1 MEIYF
6 DNSATT
12 RCCPEAA
19 EAVMAALTETYGNP
33 SSMHHKG
40 VEAEGIMKH
49 AASVLAGTLK
59 VNEKEI
65 LFTSGGTESDNLAL
79 FGAAQARCRAGRHI
93 ITSAVEHE
101 AVLAPLRRL
110 EKQGFEVTVLPVD
123 GRGMVDPARLAEAL
137 REDTIL
143 VSIMYV
149 NNETGTRMP
158 VDELARTVHEG
169 SRAAFHVDAV
179 QAYGKYTIHPK
190 KEGIDLLSVSGHKI
204 HGPKGSGFLYCSDQV
219 RLEPQILGGG
229 QQGGMRSG
237 TDNVP
242 GAAGMAAAAAVCC
255 SGLEEKSAYLRA
267 LKVRLWEG
275 ISSLE
280 DVALNGMPAEE
291 GAPQILNVSFTGV
304 RSEVLL
310 HALEDKGIYV
320 SAGSACS
327 SHKRKPSPVLTA
339 MGLDKKRI
347 ESALR
352 FSFCTYNTPQE
363 VDETVKAL
371 KELVPVLRRFSR
383 R

>member
-19 EAVMAALTETYGNP
+19 AAVMEALTGAYGNP

-40 VEAEGIMKH
+40 IEAERLLKN

-59 VNEKEI
+59 VNEKNI
-65 LFTSGGTESDNLAL
+65 IFTSGGTESDNLAL

-110 EKQGFEVTVLPVD
+110 EKQGFELTVLPVD
-123 GRGMVDPARLAEAL
+123 GQGMVAPETLKQAL

-143 VSIMYV
+143 VSVMYV
-149 NNETGTRMP
+149 NNEVGTRMP
-158 VDELARTVHEG
+158 VEALARVIHEN
-169 SRAAFHVDAV
+169 SQAAFHVDAV
-179 QAYGKYTIHPK
+179 QAYGKYPIYPK
-190 KEGIDLLSVSGHKI
+190 KDGIDLLSVSGHKI
-204 HGPKGSGFLYCSDQV
+204 HGPKGSGFLYCSDRV

-229 QQGGMRSG
+229 QQNGMRSG

-242 GAAGMAAAAAVCC
+242 GAAGLAAAAALCC
-255 SGLEEKSAYLRA
+255 SGMEEKSAYLRS
-267 LKVRLWEG
+267 LKLRLWEG
-275 ISSLE
+275 VSAIE
-280 DVALNGMPAEE
+280 GVCLNGMPAEE
-291 GAPQILNVSFTGV
+291 GAPHILNVSFTGI

-310 HALEDKGIYV
+310 HALEEREIYV

-339 MGLDKKRI
+339 MGLGRDRI

-352 FSFCTYNTPQE
+352 FSFSICNTMQE
-363 VDETVKAL
+363 ADEAVRTL
-371 KELVPVLRRFSR
+371 KELVPVLRRFTR